1 MKKIFTVAM
10 LSLIAFVAPKAE
22 DFYTVAQIMD
32 IYNNLNLENAGTS
45 EGQYTVRGY
54 VTKWKNGY
62 PSYQNADFFIDDSA
76 SGSTSLFECFRLT
89 GQQSTDQH
97 ELNVGDYIEATGYLK
112 KYNDQAELVNGTF
125 RVISESSWTPVPV
138 SISQIISDNDGKRY
152 ILTGVLTSIDDPA
165 YGNLYIK
172 DNTGSIYIYNLKNGD
187 GSAINFVSLNL
198 EEGDT
203 LTLSG
208 MYKRYNNMD
217 EIVNPLYISHKK
229 GTKVSVPGSLRV
241 CAQNLENY
249 YYNYDTT
256 ITKRPK
262 YHDAA
267 GFRAKTVK
275 IVNAMLNI
283 DADIYAFCEVEAKPI
298 VLQQLADSMN
308 AHAGTTGVYAA
319 VSDNIDYT
327 FGETPDNHIKS
338 GFIYRT
344 DKVAT
349 VGSNTGGSPGNG
361 YYSHTMRI
369 QAFKLLS
376 NNEKLVLSMNHF
388 KAKTNSGSGDDGEA
402 QRQTN
407 ANNLVN
413 ALRNV
418 TADPDILVMG
428 DLNCEYGE
436 EPITIITNAGFE
448 EQILRFDSS
457 AYSHCFGNGEL
468 IDHVLANA
476 SMREQIDRAYVK
488 HVCTTC
494 NNHNSNYS
502 TSYSD
507 HDPYVIEIV
516 LGRTT
521 TGIENTENK
530 KANSEWQKVI
540 RNGQLIII
548 RGTKAYS
555 ITGQRL

>member
-1 MKKIFTVAM
+1 MKKFFLVAI
-10 LSLIAFVAPKAE
+10 LSLIAFVAPLAAE
-22 DFYTVAQIMD
+22 DYLTVAQVMET
-32 IYNNLNLENAGTS
+32 YNGLNLASGQTS
-45 EGQYTVRGY
+45 DNEYTIRGY
-54 VTKWKNGY
+54 ITKWNSGY
-62 PSYQNADFFIDDSA
+62 PNYQNADFFIDDSA
-76 SGSTSLFECFRLT
+76 SGSTSLFECYRLT
-89 GQQSTDQH
+89 GREDSDKH
-97 ELNVGDYIEATGYLK
+97 ELVAGCYVEVTGKLK
-112 KYNDQAELVNGTF
+112 NYNDRAELVNGSF
-125 RVISESSWTPVPV
+125 HVITENTWTPVPI
-138 SISQIISDNDGKRY
+138 SISEIISRNDNKRY
-152 ILTGVLTSIDDPA
+152 ILTGVVTSIDDAPN
-165 YGNLYIK
+165 GNLYIK
-172 DNTGSIYIYNLKNGD
+172 DNTGSIYVYKLKDSNG
-187 GSAINFVSLNL
+187 GAINFATLDL

-208 MYKRYNNMD
+208 MYKRFNDID
-217 EIVNPLYISHKK
+217 EITNSTYISHKK

-267 GFRAKTVK
+267 GFQAKTSK

-283 DADIYAFCEVEAKPI
+283 NADIYAFCEVEAKPI

-308 AHAGTTGVYAA
+308 AHAGVSDRYVA
-319 VSDNIDYT
+319 VPDNIDYT

-349 VGSNTGGSPGNG
+349 VGSNSQASYAQ
-361 YYSHTMRI
+361 YYRNTMRI
-369 QAFKLLS
+369 QAFRLLS

-388 KAKTNSGSGDDGEA
+388 KAKTNGGDS
-402 QRQTN
+402 QRISN
-407 ANNLVN
+407 ANDLVS
-413 ALRNV
+413 ALSNV

-468 IDHVLANA
+468 IDHVMANA
-476 SMREQIDRAYVK
+476 SMREQIDSAYVK

-530 KANSEWQKVI
+530 KANSEWQKVL
-540 RNGQLIII
+540 RNGQLIIE
-548 RGTKAYS
+548 RDGVQYT
-555 ITGQRL
+555 ITGIRLQ

>member
-1 MKKIFTVAM
+1 MKKIFTLTILALM
-10 LSLIAFVAPKAE
+10 TFITPQAA
-22 DFYTVAQIMD
+22 DYNTVAEIMN
-32 IYNNLNLENAGTS
+32 IYSELNLENNQTS
-45 EGQYTVRGY
+45 TDSYTIRGY
-54 VTKWKNGY
+54 VTKWNSGY
-62 PSYQNADFFIDDSA
+62 PKYQNADFFIDDSA
-76 SGSTSLFECFRLT
+76 TGSTSLFECYRLT
-89 GQQSTDQH
+89 GQEDSDRH
-97 ELNVGDYIEATGYLK
+97 ELTAGCYVEVNGYLK
-112 KYNDQAELVNGTF
+112 NYNGRAELVNGTF
-125 RVISESSWTPVPV
+125 HVITEITWTPVPA
-138 SISQIISDNDGKRY
+138 SISEIISLNDNKRY
-152 ILTGVLTSIDDPA
+152 ILTGVVTSIDDA
-165 YGNLYIK
+165 ANGNLYIQ
-172 DNTGSIYIYNLKNGD
+172 DNTGSIYIYKLSDANGN
-187 GSAINFVSLNL
+187 AINFASLNL

-203 LTLSG
+203 LTMSG
-208 MYKRYNNMD
+208 MYKRYNDID
-217 EIVNPLYISHKK
+217 EITNSTYISHTK
-229 GTKVSVPGSLRV
+229 GQKVHIPGSLRV

-267 GFRAKTVK
+267 GFQAKTSK
-275 IVNAMLNI
+275 IVNAMLSI

-327 FGETPDNHIKS
+327 FGEDPDNHIKS

-349 VGSNTGGSPGNG
+349 VGSNSQASYAQ
-361 YYSHTMRI
+361 YYRNTMRI
-369 QAFKLLS
+369 QAFRLLS

-388 KAKTNSGSGDDGEA
+388 KAKTNGGDS
-402 QRQTN
+402 QRISN
-407 ANNLVN
+407 ANDLVS
-413 ALRNV
+413 ALSNV
-418 TADPDILVMG
+418 TTDPDILVMG

-457 AYSHCFGNGEL
+457 AYSHCYDNGEL

-521 TGIENTENK
+521 TGIEDLENRK
-530 KANSEWQKVI
+530 DNHDWQKVI

-548 RGTKAYS
+548 RGTEAYT

>member
-125 RVISESSWTPVPV
+125 RVISESSWTPIPV

-152 ILTGVLTSIDDPA
+152 ILTGVVTSIDDA
-165 YGNLYIK
+165 SYGNLYIK

-249 YYNYDTT
+249 YYNYTQSS
-256 ITKRPK
+256 RPK
-262 YHDAA
+262 YNDEA

-308 AHAGTTGVYAA
+308 AHANAAGRYAA
-319 VSDNIDYT
+319 VNDNIDYN
-327 FGETPDNHIKS
+327 FGEGNDNHIKS

-344 DKVAT
+344 DKVET
-349 VGSNTGGSPGNG
+349 VGSSTGGTPGNG

-369 QAFKLLS
+369 QAFRLLVNS
-376 NNEKLVLSMNHF
+376 EKLVLSMNHF
-388 KAKTNSGSGDDGEA
+388 KAKDSSSDQGEA

-413 ALRNV
+413 ALGNI
-418 TADPDILVMG
+418 TADPDILVLG

-436 EPITIITNAGFE
+436 DPITTIINAGYE

-457 AYSHCFGNGEL
+457 AYSHCYDGGEL

-476 SMREQIDRAYVK
+476 SMKAQIDRAYVK
-488 HVCTTC
+488 HVCAYKC
-494 NNHNSNYS
+494 NSSISSSN
-502 TSYSD
+502 SYSD

-521 TGIENTENK
+521 TGIENTESK

-548 RGTKAYS
+548 RGAEAYT
-555 ITGQRL
+555 ITGQRLQ